1 MKNFRTFE
9 LALAFYKKCQKIEV
23 KNRHI
28 RDQFERAS
36 LSIVLNIAEGSG
48 RLTEADKRRFYS
60 IALGSLNE
68 TKCLLQIMERDALLP
83 DCLTASYLIFGS
95 SKSLNPSP
103 NKLNDNTITNIQSPG
118 IVTSQGSD
126 SI

>member
-9 LALAFYKKCQKIEV
+9 LALEFYKKCQKIEV

-60 IALGSLNE
+60 IALGSLKE
-68 TKCLLQIMERDALLP
+68 TECRLIASCLMGLIRKPGSLIL
-83 DCLTASYLIFGS
+83 SYL
-95 SKSLNPSP
+95 
-103 NKLNDNTITNIQSPG
+103 
-118 IVTSQGSD
+118 
-126 SI
+126 

>member
-9 LALAFYKKCQKIEV
+9 LALAFYKKCQKIEI
-23 KNRHI
+23 KNRHV

-68 TKCLLQIMERDALLP
+68 TKCILQIMDRDALLP
-83 DCLTASYLIFGS
+83 DCHLLACCLMGLIKKPGN
-95 SKSLNPSP
+95 LN
-103 NKLNDNTITNIQSPG
+103 LA
-118 IVTSQGSD
+118 
-126 SI
+126 